1 MGSGGARNRSGP
13 PADPT
18 SGRSARRG
26 LTFNSLPAEGR
37 KGRAPAFPLPILR
50 FYVESEDGQVE
61 NKPATTA
68 FRQRELEVWREHW
81 HLPQAC
87 AWERE
92 PWRWET
98 VAELCRLKT
107 VVERNPDANAALVG
121 QLHRY
126 RDQVGLT
133 PAGLRENG
141 WVIQPDEVAAQR
153 AEKAPEAKPA
163 APPVRRLRAV
173 PGGQ

>member
-1 MGSGGARNRSGP
+1 M
-13 PADPT
+13 
-18 SGRSARRG
+18 
-26 LTFNSLPAEGR
+26 LNSLPAEGR
-37 KGRAPAFPLPILR
+37 KGRAPAFPLPIR
-50 FYVESEDGQVE
+50 RVYVHGEDGLIE
-61 NKPATTA
+61 NKPETKA
-68 FRQRELEVWREHW
+68 FRDRELEVWREHW

-98 VAELCRLKT
+98 IAEFCRLKT
-107 VVERNPDANAALVG
+107 VVERNPDANAALVA

-141 WVIQPDEVAAQR
+141 WSIQADEVAVRR
-153 AEKAPEAKPA
+153 AERAPEVKPA